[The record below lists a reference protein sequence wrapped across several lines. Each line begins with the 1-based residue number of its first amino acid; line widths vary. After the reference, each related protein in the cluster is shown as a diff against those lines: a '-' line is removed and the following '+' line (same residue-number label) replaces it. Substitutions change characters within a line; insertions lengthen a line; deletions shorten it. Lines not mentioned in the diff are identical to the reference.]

1 MKSKKGVI
9 ITVVILI
16 AITIA
21 SFTVWQ
27 IPDNPKMTIVVTDF
41 ESHLDGIDARHNIIK
56 NAVDESLLKLVSNEI
71 TPSEFISIAEISSSQ
86 INSQIIELVESDA
99 PEEWQESYLNYL
111 EYLRSSNSYIRETL
125 ALANLQTEEY
135 SDSDE
140 AENILKKIEILQV
153 ESIEY
158 AKRSIDSRP

>member
-1 MKSKKGVI
+1 
-9 ITVVILI
+9 
-16 AITIA
+16 
-21 SFTVWQ
+21 
-27 IPDNPKMTIVVTDF
+27 MTIVVTDF

-56 NAVDESLLKLVSNEI
+56 NAVDESLLKLVNNEI

-125 ALANLQTEEY
+125 ALANLQIEEY

-140 AENILKKIEILQV
+140 AENILKKIEILQE

>member
-1 MKSKKGVI
+1 ME
-9 ITVVILI
+9 VV
-16 AITIA
+16 
-21 SFTVWQ
+21 
-27 IPDNPKMTIVVTDF
+27 
-41 ESHLDGIDARHNIIK
+41 ARIQ
-56 NAVDESLLKLVSNEI
+56 
-71 TPSEFISIAEISSSQ
+71 SQ